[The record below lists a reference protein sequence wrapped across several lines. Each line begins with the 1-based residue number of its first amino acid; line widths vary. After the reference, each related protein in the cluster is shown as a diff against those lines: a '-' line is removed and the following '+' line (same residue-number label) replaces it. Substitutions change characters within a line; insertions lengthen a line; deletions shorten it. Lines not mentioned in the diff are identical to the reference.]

1 MPATVRVSTTARG
14 AYRTIADALLAT
26 AKRGQVRIVLDPG
39 TYTESL
45 TISGDVTF
53 WAAAGAKVT
62 IVASGGTTVQ
72 CAGSV
77 TFDNLTLVNYG
88 GTVLRCASGS
98 VSLVNCEL
106 RGPGKD
112 AVCVQADRDTTV
124 TMRSCTARSAPVNLT
139 GAAGTLNEC
148 RFLDS
153 RSNAVA
159 VLDGGSA
166 RLDDCTMTNPSL
178 HAVRINNGSTAELRR
193 CEVSQ
198 CGSPAISAA
207 DDGGV
212 TMVDCRV
219 HDVHTIGVDVI
230 RHATGTVRGCTI
242 ERAERAICVEEGSTV
257 TISDV
262 TLAECR
268 ITGIMLQT
276 RARVE
281 VTDCRIRTAGRFG
294 IYAGQDVTLT
304 ATGVDIDGAREIG
317 IWMAA
322 GRGQFTG
329 LSLTGSEVGV
339 RMSARSYLR
348 LADGRITACGTG
360 IDALEK
366 TSSTELVDTTI
377 GAPRQSGISLAGEAR
392 LTAERCT
399 ITEAGQT
406 AVLVAGEARLD
417 ATALTV
423 RGSAEVGVW
432 GKDSARVSLRDSEL
446 TGNARDNLRVEDKC
460 VKEIVNCVIGSA
472 PSQPNLPGLL
482 VGAGPADGIAVDR
495 AVRAGTSLSP
505 SGDPLTELA
514 ELIGLAPV
522 KRQVRTQINM
532 IRLAQQRQAAGLPA
546 PELSRHLVFSGPPGT
561 GKTTVA
567 RLYGRIL
574 ASLGVL
580 ANGEVHEVT
589 RSQLVGQYL
598 GHTAPKTREAFT
610 EASGGV
616 LFIDEAY
623 TLARKFGANSDF
635 GQEAIDE
642 LVTLMENRRDD
653 VVVIVAGYTKE
664 MNEFLDA
671 NPGLRSRFSRT
682 VEFPPYSPAELAQ
695 IAELL
700 AARGYYELDEPVL
713 AWLREHFARL
723 ADAGEPSNAREARK
737 LFESMV
743 ESQAERLSAV
753 ENPGVEQLTLLQ
765 AEDIPLELR

>member
-1 MPATVRVSTTARG
+1 
-14 AYRTIADALLAT
+14 
-26 AKRGQVRIVLDPG
+26 
-39 TYTESL
+39 
-45 TISGDVTF
+45 
-53 WAAAGAKVT
+53 
-62 IVASGGTTVQ
+62 
-72 CAGSV
+72 
-77 TFDNLTLVNYG
+77 
-88 GTVLRCASGS
+88 

-106 RGPGKD
+106 RGTGTD
-112 AVCVQADRDTTV
+112 SVCVQADRDTTV

-139 GAAGTLNEC
+139 GAAGTISES

-153 RSNAVA
+153 RSNAIA

-166 RLDDCTMTNPSL
+166 RLDDCTMANPSL
-178 HAVRINNGSTAELRR
+178 HAVRITHESTAELLR
-193 CEVSQ
+193 CRVSEA
-198 CGSPAISAA
+198 GSAA
-207 DDGGV
+207 ITAAEGSGLTV
-212 TMVDCRV
+212 VDCGV
-219 HDVHTIGVDVI
+219 HDVHTIGVDVL
-230 RHATGTVRGCTI
+230 RHSTATVRGCTI
-242 ERAERAICVEEGSTV
+242 ERAERGICADEASTV
-257 TISDV
+257 TVSDV
-262 TLAECR
+262 TVAECR
-268 ITGIMLQT
+268 VTGIMLQT

-281 VTDCRIRTAGRFG
+281 VTDCRIRTAGRYG
-294 IYAGQDVTLT
+294 IYAGSDVTLT
-304 ATGVDIDGAREIG
+304 ATKVDIEGAREIG
-317 IWMAA
+317 IWLAA

-329 LSLTGSEVGV
+329 LSLAGSDVGV
-339 RMSARSYLR
+339 RMSPRSHLR
-348 LADGRITACGTG
+348 LADATITDCGLG

-366 TSSTELVDTTI
+366 NSSTELVDTTI
-377 GAPRQSGISLAGEAR
+377 SAPRQSGISLAGEAR

-406 AVLVAGEARLD
+406 AVLVADDARLD

-423 RGSAEVGVW
+423 RGGAEAGVW

-446 TGNARDNLRVEDKC
+446 TGNARDNLRIEDKC

-472 PSQPNLPGLL
+472 RSQPNLPGLL
-482 VGAGPADGIAVDR
+482 VAAGSADGIAVDG
-495 AVRAGTSLSP
+495 AVRVGRALP
-505 SGDPLTELA
+505 PAGDPLSELA

-623 TLARKFGANSDF
+623 TLARKFGINSDF

-682 VEFPPYSPAELAQ
+682 IEFPPYAPDELVR

-713 AWLREHFARL
+713 TRLRAHFERL
-723 ADAGEPSNAREARK
+723 AEAGEPSNAREARK

-743 ESQAERLSAV
+743 ENQAERLSAID
-753 ENPGVEQLTLLQ
+753 NPGVEQLTLLQ
-765 AEDIPLELR
+765 ADDIPLELR